1 MTRIIL
7 IIVKKLMKN
16 LIILDK
22 HFIQIPQNYNDKVIQ
37 TAKNRM
43 REAKPALIVG
53 NLLDTGCYN
62 TIIDS
67 EYTAKIFF
75 RKTKR
80 MILLTGVDI

>member
-7 IIVKKLMKN
+7 IIVKKLMKH

-37 TAKNRM
+37 TAKNKM
-43 REAKPALIVG
+43 REAKPALFVG

>member
-1 MTRIIL
+1 
-7 IIVKKLMKN
+7 MKH

-22 HFIQIPQNYNDKVIQ
+22 YFIQIPQNYNDKVIQ

-43 REAKPALIVG
+43 REAKPALFVG